1 MTLDSIISLD
11 MRFVSTT
18 NKSQPASF
26 YQAVLKGLADD
37 GGLYMP
43 ESIPQLPGDFWQDI
57 TDLSF
62 KEIAFNAA
70 RPFVRDEL
78 NDGELQAVIDD
89 AFTFDAPLVPID
101 EKIYVTELFHG
112 PTLAFKD
119 FGARFMS
126 RIFSVMNDKHEG
138 LDRQSGREEND
149 VYILVA
155 TSGDTGSAVAHG
167 FLGVPGIRVCLLY
180 PSGKVSKLQEQQ
192 LTTVGGNVTAIE
204 VDGTFDD
211 CQKMV
216 KQAFSDTDLRS
227 ELTLSSANSIN
238 FARLLPQSFYY
249 IYAFAQLKNLT
260 NEKPVFCV
268 PSGNMGNL
276 TGGLLAMK
284 MGMPVDQFIVAT
296 NVNDVVPEYL
306 RKGIFSPR
314 PSVRT
319 LSNAMDV
326 GNPSNLDRI
335 RFLFGDSISTVRKHL
350 YGSSFNDDQTRDA
363 IQWMHQQTGYVL
375 DPHTA
380 VGYLASEEYRKTT
393 GDEESPIILMST
405 AHPAKF
411 KDTVESVIGESI
423 PMPKQLQECMEKP
436 KHAVP
441 LDADYSVLKN
451 FLLDY
456 HATKEI
462 RI

>member
-1 MTLDSIISLD
+1 MQFIS
-11 MRFVSTT
+11 T
-18 NKSQPASF
+18 NRKSQPVSF
-26 YQAVLKGLADD
+26 FEAVLKGLADD

-43 ESIPQLPGDFWQDI
+43 ESIPRLPDQFWKNI
-57 TDLSF
+57 SDLSF
-62 KEIAFNAA
+62 NDIAFNIA
-70 RPFVRDEL
+70 RPFVHEELTDEALRD
-78 NDGELQAVIDD
+78 VIAD
-89 AFTFDAPLVPID
+89 AFSFDAPLVPLD
-101 EKIYVTELFHG
+101 GKVYVTELFHG

-126 RIFSVMNDKHEG
+126 RVFSAMNQD
-138 LDRQSGREEND
+138 DEED

-180 PSGKVSKLQEQQ
+180 PSDKVSMLQEQQ
-192 LTTVGGNVTAIE
+192 LTTVGGNVTAVE
-204 VDGTFDD
+204 VEGTFDD
-211 CQKMV
+211 CQTMV
-216 KQAFSDTDLRS
+216 KQAFSDNDLKN
-227 ELTLSSANSIN
+227 ELKLSSANSIN

-249 IYAFAQLKNLT
+249 LYALAQLQRKMK
-260 NEKPVFCV
+260 EKPVFCV

-276 TGGLLAMK
+276 TGGLLAMR

-306 RKGIFSPR
+306 RKGVFSPR

-335 RFLFGDSISTVRKHL
+335 RFLFNDSISMIRKHL
-350 YGSSFNDDQTRDA
+350 WGASFNDDQTKDA
-363 IQWMHQQTGYVL
+363 IQWVHQQTGYVM

-380 VGYLASEEYRKTT
+380 VGYLAGEEYRKTT
-393 GDEESPIILMST
+393 GDEDSPVILMST

-411 KDTVESVIGESI
+411 KDTVESVINETI
-423 PMPKQLQECMEKP
+423 PMPEQLQECLEKP
-436 KHAVP
+436 KQAIP
-441 LDADYSVLKN
+441 LAADYQALKS
-451 FLLDY
+451 FLLD
-456 HATKEI
+456 HHEKVTAEN
-462 RI
+462 

>member
-1 MTLDSIISLD
+1 MQFLS
-11 MRFVSTT
+11 T
-18 NKSQPASF
+18 NKKSRPVSF
-26 YQAVLKGLADD
+26 YEAVLMGLADD

-43 ESIPQLPGDFWQDI
+43 ENIPQLPNEFWRGV

-62 KEIAFNAA
+62 KEIAFKVA
-70 RPFVRDEL
+70 RPFVRNEL
-78 NDGELQAVIDD
+78 DDSDLQAVIDD
-89 AFTFDAPLVPID
+89 AFSFDAPLIPLD
-101 EKIYVTELFHG
+101 DKIYVTELFHG

-126 RIFSVMNDKHEG
+126 RVFSAMNDKKEE
-138 LDRQSGREEND
+138 LDGQKRQSDRKEND

-216 KQAFSDTDLRS
+216 KQAFSDADLRS

-249 IYAFAQLKNLT
+249 IYAFAQLKKST
-260 NEKPVFCV
+260 DEKPVFCV

-276 TGGLLAMK
+276 TGGLLAMQ

-306 RKGIFSPR
+306 RKGIFTPR
-314 PSVRT
+314 PSIRT

-363 IQWMHQQTGYVL
+363 IQWVYQQTEYVL

-436 KHAVP
+436 KQAIP
-441 LDADYSVLKN
+441 LDADYPALKN
-451 FLLDY
+451 FLLDH
-456 HATKEI
+456 HAQVEAEN
-462 RI
+462 

>member
-1 MTLDSIISLD
+1 
-11 MRFVSTT
+11 MRFVSTN
-18 NKSQPASF
+18 NKSQQVSF
-26 YQAVLKGLADD
+26 YHAVLMGLADD

-43 ESIPQLPGDFWQDI
+43 ESIPQLPDEFWQSVAG
-57 TDLSF
+57 LSF

-70 RPFVRDEL
+70 RPFVRNEL
-78 NDGELQAVIDD
+78 NDSELQAVIDD
-89 AFTFDAPLVPID
+89 AFTFDAPLVPLD
-101 EKIYVTELFHG
+101 DKIYVTELFHG

-126 RIFSVMNDKHEG
+126 RVFSAMNNKHEG
-138 LDRQSGREEND
+138 LSGKPSREGND

-167 FLGVPGIRVCLLY
+167 FLGVPGIKVCLLY
-180 PSGKVSKLQEQQ
+180 PSGKVSRLQEQQ
-192 LTTVGGNVTAIE
+192 LTTVGGNVTALE

-216 KQAFSDTDLRS
+216 KQAFSDADLRRK
-227 ELTLSSANSIN
+227 LTLSSANSIN

-249 IYAFAQLKNLT
+249 IYAFAQLMKST
-260 NEKPVFCV
+260 DEKPVFCV

-276 TGGLLAMK
+276 TGGLLAMQ

-306 RKGIFSPR
+306 RKGIFTPR

-335 RFLFGDSISTVRKHL
+335 RFLFGDSISSVRKHL

-363 IQWMHQQTGYVL
+363 IQWVHQQTGYVL

-380 VGYLASEEYRKTT
+380 VGYLAGEEYRKTT

-423 PMPKQLQECMEKP
+423 SMPKQLQECMEKP
-436 KHAVP
+436 KQAIP

-451 FLLDY
+451 FLLD
-456 HATKEI
+456 HPTTKKI

>member
-1 MTLDSIISLD
+1 
-11 MRFVSTT
+11 MRFVSTK
-18 NKSQPASF
+18 NKSQPVSF
-26 YQAVLKGLADD
+26 YEAVLRGLADD

-43 ESIPQLPGDFWQDI
+43 ESIPQLPEEFWQGVPG
-57 TDLSF
+57 LSF
-62 KEIAFNAA
+62 KEIALNTA
-70 RPFVRDEL
+70 RPFIRDEL
-78 NDGELQAVIDD
+78 IDGELQAVIDD
-89 AFTFDAPLVPID
+89 AFSFDTPLIPLD
-101 EKIYVTELFHG
+101 DKIFVTELFHG

-126 RIFSVMNDKHEG
+126 RVFSAMNKKHED
-138 LDRQSGREEND
+138 LNDRNGQSNPKEND

-167 FLGVPGIRVCLLY
+167 FLGVPGIKVCLLY

-227 ELTLSSANSIN
+227 KLTLSSANSIN

-249 IYAFAQLKNLT
+249 IYAFAQIKKLT

-276 TGGLLAMK
+276 TGGLLAMQ

-306 RKGIFSPR
+306 RKGIFTPR

-363 IQWMHQQTGYVL
+363 IQWVHQQTGYVL

-380 VGYLASEEYRKTT
+380 VGYLASEEYRKST

-423 PMPKQLQECMEKP
+423 PMPEPLQKCMKKP
-436 KHAVP
+436 KHAIP
-441 LDADYSVLKN
+441 LDADYSALKD

-462 RI
+462 GM

>member
-1 MTLDSIISLD
+1 
-11 MRFVSTT
+11 MRFLSTN
-18 NKSQPASF
+18 NKNQPVSF
-26 YQAVLKGLADD
+26 YEAVLQGLADD

-43 ESIPQLPGDFWQDI
+43 ENIPQLSDEFWQGVA
-57 TDLSF
+57 DLSF

-78 NDGELQAVIDD
+78 NDIELQAVIDD
-89 AFTFDAPLVPID
+89 AFSFDAPLIPLD
-101 EKIYVTELFHG
+101 DKIYVAELFHG

-126 RIFSVMNDKHEG
+126 RVFSAMNNKHEEVAG
-138 LDRQSGREEND
+138 QKRQQDLKEHD

-167 FLGVPGIRVCLLY
+167 FLAVPGIKVCLLY

-216 KQAFSDTDLRS
+216 KQAFSDVDLRS
-227 ELTLSSANSIN
+227 EITLSSANSIN

-249 IYAFAQLKNLT
+249 IYSYAQLKKLT
-260 NEKPVFCV
+260 DEKPVFCV

-276 TGGLLAMK
+276 TGGLLAMQ

-306 RKGIFSPR
+306 RKGVFTPR

-335 RFLFGDSISTVRKHL
+335 RFLFGDSISMARKHL

-363 IQWMHQQTGYVL
+363 IQWVHQQTGYVL

-393 GDEESPIILMST
+393 GDEESSIILVST

-411 KDTVESVIGESI
+411 RDTVESVIGESI
-423 PMPKQLQECMEKP
+423 AMPKQLQECMEKP
-436 KHAVP
+436 KQAIP
-441 LDADYSVLKN
+441 MNGDYSALRS
-451 FLLDY
+451 FLLDH
-456 HATKEI
+456 HAKVEAEN
-462 RI
+462 